1 MNNIAKIFLSASIEW
16 IIFFH
21 EPRFLKRLSVQYAEL
36 YGKLVIYLRQI
47 QSKEVGLE
55 FGSRHCKIM
64 LSL

>member
-1 MNNIAKIFLSASIEW
+1 MNNIAKIFFSASIEW

-21 EPRFLKRLSVQYAEL
+21 EPRSVQYAEL